1 MPGSPTPTGTPRA
14 TPPHAMTAIPRPL
27 TFGRVLSTWWPL
39 AASWLLMGIEM
50 PFIAAILGRLPDAEV
65 QLAAYGGVVFPVSL
79 LIESPVIMLLAA
91 STRLSDSPENFKFLQ
106 RFSRYLGIGFSAV
119 HGLFAFTPLFDW
131 VIVPLLDPPDELL
144 ESSRLGLQLMLPFT
158 IAVAERRFHQGL
170 LIRFGRQRQVGYGTV
185 IRLLATAL
193 PLGVAL
199 AIDSRHG
206 AAFAA
211 AAVSCGVVAEAIY
224 ARIGALAVERGP
236 LRRVGE
242 TVRLDLRRT
251 LRFYIPLAMTST
263 ISLVSF
269 PIASA
274 GMSRMPEA
282 LASLALWPAV
292 SGLSFFTRSSGV
304 AFNEVAVRHAGDPDG
319 PRILRRFSIVM
330 GLAFS
335 IVVAAIAWSPLG
347 ALWYVDLEGSPPEAL
362 PLAIAA
368 TWAMLPMPILTFL
381 ASYWQGLLVD
391 AHRTRPISEGV
402 AIGLLA
408 IVLSLFGFVVFP
420 VLGGAVAAIVS
431 LSIGSAAQAV
441 WLWWSWRRIAGTAS
455 VNQPRASDGP

>member
-1 MPGSPTPTGTPRA
+1 
-14 TPPHAMTAIPRPL
+14 MTSSKSL
-27 TFGRVLSTWWPL
+27 TFGTVLSTWWPL

-50 PFIAAILGRLPDAEV
+50 PFIAAVLGRLPDAEV

-91 STRLSDSPENFKFLQ
+91 STRLSDSMENYRFLQ
-106 RFSRYLGIGFSAV
+106 RFSRYLGIGFSTIHA
-119 HGLFAFTPLFDW
+119 LFAFTPLFDW
-131 VIVPLLDPPDELL
+131 VVVPLLDPPPELL

-185 IRLLATAL
+185 IRLIATAI

-211 AAVSCGVVAEAIY
+211 AAVSCGVIAEAIY
-224 ARIGALAVERGP
+224 ARIGALMVERGP
-236 LRRVGE
+236 LLRAPK
-242 TVRLDLRRT
+242 TAPLDLRRT
-251 LRFYIPLAMTST
+251 LQFYIPLALTST

-304 AFNEVAVRHAGDPDG
+304 AFNEVAV
-319 PRILRRFSIVM
+319 
-330 GLAFS
+330 
-335 IVVAAIAWSPLG
+335 
-347 ALWYVDLEGSPPEAL
+347 
-362 PLAIAA
+362 
-368 TWAMLPMPILTFL
+368 
-381 ASYWQGLLVD
+381 
-391 AHRTRPISEGV
+391 
-402 AIGLLA
+402 
-408 IVLSLFGFVVFP
+408 
-420 VLGGAVAAIVS
+420 
-431 LSIGSAAQAV
+431 
-441 WLWWSWRRIAGTAS
+441 
-455 VNQPRASDGP
+455 

>member
-1 MPGSPTPTGTPRA
+1 MTPA
-14 TPPHAMTAIPRPL
+14 SRPL

-50 PFIAAILGRLPDAEV
+50 PLIAAILGRLPDAEV

-91 STRLSDSPENFKFLQ
+91 STRLSDSPENFRFLR
-106 RFSRYLGIGFSAV
+106 RFSRYMGIGFSTL

-131 VIVPLLDPPDELL
+131 VIVPLLDPPPELL

-185 IRLLATAL
+185 IRLIATAV
-193 PLGVAL
+193 PLGIAL
-199 AIDSRHG
+199 AIDSPHG

-211 AAVSCGVVAEAIY
+211 ASVSCGVIAEAIY
-224 ARIGALAVERGP
+224 ARVGARSVERGP
-236 LRRVGE
+236 LLRAPE

-251 LRFYIPLAMTST
+251 LRFYIPLALTST

-304 AFNEVAVRHAGDPDG
+304 AFNEVAVRHAGDPNG
-319 PRILRRFSIVM
+319 AATLRRFAIVM
-330 GLAFS
+330 GVAFS
-335 IVVAAIAWSPLG
+335 IVVALIAWSPLG
-347 ALWYVDLEGSPPEAL
+347 PLWYVDLEGSPREAL
-362 PLAIAA
+362 PLALAA

-391 AHRTRPISEGV
+391 VHRTRPISEGV
-402 AIGLLA
+402 GIGLIA
-408 IVLSLFGFVVFP
+408 IVLTLVVFIIVP
-420 VLGGAVAAIVS
+420 VLGGAVAAIIA
-431 LSIGSAAQAV
+431 LSIGSSAQAA
-441 WLWWSWRRIAGTAS
+441 WLWFSWTRIRRDPEIRPGTEPPSA
-455 VNQPRASDGP
+455 RR

>member
-1 MPGSPTPTGTPRA
+1 
-14 TPPHAMTAIPRPL
+14 MTAAPRSL

-106 RFSRYLGIGFSAV
+106 RFSRYLGIGFSTI

-131 VIVPLLDPPDELL
+131 VIVPLLDPPQELL

-185 IRLLATAL
+185 IRLIATAI
-193 PLGVAL
+193 PLGIAL
-199 AIDSRHG
+199 TIQSKHG

-211 AAVSCGVVAEAIY
+211 GAVSCGVIAEAIY

-236 LRRVGE
+236 LRRSPE
-242 TVRLDLRRT
+242 TVRLDLAKT
-251 LRFYIPLAMTST
+251 LRFYIPLALTST

-319 PRILRRFSIVM
+319 PRTLRRFSIVM
-330 GLAFS
+330 GLGFS
-335 IVVAAIAWSPLG
+335 AIVALIAWSPLG
-347 ALWYVDLEGSPPEAL
+347 PLWYVDLEGSPPETL

-391 AHRTRPISEGV
+391 VHRTRPISEGV
-402 AIGLLA
+402 GIGLLA
-408 IVLSLFGFVVFP
+408 IIVSLVGFVVFP
-420 VLGGAVAAIVS
+420 ILGGAVAAIIA
-431 LSIGSAAQAV
+431 LSIGSAAQAG
-441 WLWWSWRRIAGTAS
+441 WLWWSWRGISRTTGLNPPPTS
-455 VNQPRASDGP
+455 PGS